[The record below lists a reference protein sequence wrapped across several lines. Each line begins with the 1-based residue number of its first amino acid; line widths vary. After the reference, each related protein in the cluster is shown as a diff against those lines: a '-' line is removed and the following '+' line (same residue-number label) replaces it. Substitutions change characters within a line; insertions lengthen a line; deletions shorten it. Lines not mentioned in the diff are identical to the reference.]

1 MNQPLRFGKYEVTEV
16 LGKGAMGVVYKAFDP
31 NIRRPVA
38 IKTIR
43 KEIIDDDRAGTLVAR
58 FKNEAQAAGRLSH
71 PGIVAVYEYGEDD
84 DVAYIAME
92 YVQNNPLR
100 EYFNRGTRFEERDAV
115 SVMAQLLDAL
125 EYAHE
130 QGVWHRDIKPAN
142 ILIMTN
148 GRLKV
153 ADFGIARIDTSNL
166 TQTGAVMG
174 TPGYMAPEQYA
185 GQAVDWRADIFSS
198 GVVLYQ
204 LLTGARPFSGRAE
217 TVAFKICYENPP
229 PPSQLDGTR
238 GWERYDPVIAKVLA
252 KDPKDRYQT
261 AAELRAAILEA
272 YAAPVS
278 PALSEETIITEP
290 TQPIGIHEPSS
301 PSSRSHPDLT
311 PISNLGSNAGGGST
325 PPPTG
330 WDGALL
336 KQVEDQLART
346 VGPVAKVMVKR
357 AAQRTTDIDKLYT
370 LIAEALPSPEERNAF
385 LANRPKR
392 APPAQQGTIAATRTS
407 LTRAGTKLGGTR
419 TSLSGTQVTPEVV
432 DEAARA
438 LTPYLGPIAKVVVKR
453 AAAVAQDRQIFYQL
467 LADELPSEQDR
478 SSFLRAVGAVI

>member
-31 NIRRPVA
+31 NIRRAVA

-43 KEIIDDDRAGTLVAR
+43 KEIIDDDRAGTLIAR

-71 PGIVAVYEYGEDD
+71 PGIVAVYEYGEDED
-84 DVAYIAME
+84 IAYIAME
-92 YVQNNPLR
+92 YVQSNPLR

-229 PPSQLDGTR
+229 APSQLDGTR
-238 GWERYDPVIAKVLA
+238 GWERYDPVIAKALA
-252 KDPKDRYQT
+252 KDPQDRYQR
-261 AAELRAAILEA
+261 AAEFRAAILEA

-301 PSSRSHPDLT
+301 PSRSRPDMT
-311 PISNLGSNAGGGST
+311 PISGAGSNPSGGST

-330 WDGALL
+330 WDGAVL

-357 AAQRTTDIDKLYT
+357 AAQRTADLEQLYT

-392 APPAQQGTIAATRTS
+392 ASPLQQGTIAATRTS
-407 LTRAGTKLGGTR
+407 LTRAGSRIGGTR
-419 TSLSGTQVTPEVV
+419 TLQSTARVTPELV

-438 LTPYLGPIAKVVVKR
+438 LTPYLGPIAKVVAKR
-453 AAAVAQDRQIFYQL
+453 ASNLTQDLQQFYQL
-467 LADELPSEQDR
+467 LAEELPSEQDR
-478 SSFLRAVGAVI
+478 ASFLRAVGAVI

>member
-1 MNQPLRFGKYEVTEV
+1 MNQPVRFGKYEVTEV

-43 KEIIDDDRAGTLVAR
+43 KELIDDDRAGTLVAR

-92 YVQNNPLR
+92 YVQSNPLR

-185 GQAVDWRADIFSS
+185 GQSVDWRADIFSA

-229 PPSQLDGTR
+229 SPSQLDATR
-238 GWERYDPVIAKVLA
+238 GWERYDPVIAKALA
-252 KDPKDRYQT
+252 KEPQDRYPT
-261 AAELRAAILEA
+261 AAEMRAAILEA

-290 TQPIGIHEPSS
+290 TQPVGIHEPSI
-301 PSSRSHPDLT
+301 PSRSHSDSMPT
-311 PISNLGSNAGGGST
+311 PAASM

-330 WDGALL
+330 WDGSVL
-336 KQVEDQLART
+336 KSVEEQLART

-357 AAQRTTDIDKLYT
+357 AAQRTTDLDRLYT
-370 LIAEALPSPEERNAF
+370 LIAETLASPEERNAF

-392 APPAQQGTIAATRTS
+392 APAQPQGTISATRTS
-407 LTRAGTKLGGTR
+407 LTRTGATRAGGTR
-419 TSLSGTQVTPEVV
+419 TTNVSAQLTPELV
-432 DEAARA
+432 EQAARA

-453 AAAVAQDRQIFYQL
+453 TSAATQNTQEFYQL
-467 LADELPSEQDR
+467 LAAELPSEKDR
-478 SSFLRAVGAVI
+478 AGFLRAVGAMY

>member
-31 NIRRPVA
+31 NIRRLVA

-71 PGIVAVYEYGEDD
+71 PGIVAVYEYGEDE

-92 YVQNNPLR
+92 YVQSNPLR

-130 QGVWHRDIKPAN
+130 QGVWHRDVKPAN

-185 GQAVDWRADIFSS
+185 GQSVDWRADIFSS

-229 PPSQLDGTR
+229 SPSQLDGTR
-238 GWERYDPVIAKVLA
+238 GWERYDPVIAKALA
-252 KDPKDRYQT
+252 KEPKDRFQT

-290 TQPIGIHEPSS
+290 TVPIGVHEPSS
-301 PSSRSHPDLT
+301 PSRSHIDLT
-311 PISNLGSNAGGGST
+311 PVSGAGSGGGST

-330 WDGALL
+330 WDGAVL
-336 KQVEDQLART
+336 KQVEEQLART

-357 AAQRTTDIDKLYT
+357 AAQRTTDLEKLYT
-370 LIAEALPSPEERNAF
+370 LISEALPSPEERNAF

-392 APPAQQGTIAATRTS
+392 TPTTPGGTLSATRTVATRTS
-407 LTRAGTKLGGTR
+407 ATRVGGTR
-419 TSLSGTQVTPEVV
+419 TTHTIALTPEAV

-453 AAAVAQDRQIFYQL
+453 AAAVTQNRQEFYQI
-467 LADELPSEQDR
+467 LADELSTENDR
-478 SSFLRAVGAVI
+478 AGFLRAVGAVI

>member
-31 NIRRPVA
+31 NIRRQVA

-43 KEIIDDDRAGTLVAR
+43 KEIIDDDRAGTIVAR

-71 PGIVAVYEYGEDD
+71 PGIVAVYEYGEDE

-92 YVQNNPLR
+92 YVQSNPLR

-130 QGVWHRDIKPAN
+130 QGVWHRDVKPAN

-185 GQAVDWRADIFSS
+185 GQSVDWRADIFSS

-229 PPSQLDGTR
+229 SPSQLDATR
-238 GWERYDPVIAKVLA
+238 GWERYDPVIAKALA
-252 KDPKDRYQT
+252 KEPKDRYQT
-261 AAELRAAILEA
+261 AAEMRAAILEA

-301 PSSRSHPDLT
+301 PSRSHMDLT
-311 PISNLGSNAGGGST
+311 PISGAGSGGST

-330 WDGALL
+330 WDGAVL
-336 KQVEDQLART
+336 KQIEEQLART

-357 AAQRTTDIDKLYT
+357 AAQRTTDLDKLYT
-370 LIAEALPSPEERNAF
+370 LIAEALPTPEERNAF

-392 APPAQQGTIAATRTS
+392 TPTVPGGTLSATRTAATRTS
-407 LTRAGTKLGGTR
+407 ATRVGGTR
-419 TSLSGTQVTPEVV
+419 TTQTIALTPEAVE
-432 DEAARA
+432 EAARA

-453 AAAVAQDRQIFYQL
+453 AAAVTQNRQEFYQI
-467 LADELPSEQDR
+467 LADELSTEKDR
-478 SSFLRAVGAVI
+478 NGFLRAIGAVL

>member
-1 MNQPLRFGKYEVTEV
+1 MNQPLRFGKYEVSEV

-84 DVAYIAME
+84 DIAYIAME
-92 YVQNNPLR
+92 YVQSNPLR

-130 QGVWHRDIKPAN
+130 QGVWHRDVKPAN

-185 GQAVDWRADIFSS
+185 GQSVDWRADIFSS

-229 PPSQLDGTR
+229 SPSQLDATR
-238 GWERYDPVIAKVLA
+238 GWERYDPVIAKALA
-252 KDPKDRYQT
+252 KEPKDRFQT
-261 AAELRAAILEA
+261 ASEMRAAILEA

-290 TQPIGIHEPSS
+290 TQPIGIHEPSV
-301 PSSRSHPDLT
+301 PSRSH
-311 PISNLGSNAGGGST
+311 SGSLPLSSGSGGGSGGST

-330 WDGALL
+330 WDSAVL
-336 KQVEDQLART
+336 KQVEEQLART
-346 VGPVAKVMVKR
+346 VGPVARVMVRR
-357 AAQRTTDIDKLYT
+357 AAQRTTDIEKLYT
-370 LIAEALPSPEERNAF
+370 LITEALPTPEERNAF

-392 APPAQQGTIAATRTS
+392 ASSTSPGTLSATRTTATRTS
-407 LTRAGTKLGGTR
+407 ATRATGTR
-419 TSLSGTQVTPEVV
+419 TTHTIVLTPEAV

-453 AAAVAQDRQIFYQL
+453 AAAVTQNRQEFYQI
-467 LADELPSEQDR
+467 LADELSTEKDR
-478 SSFLRAVGAVI
+478 AGFLRAVGAVI